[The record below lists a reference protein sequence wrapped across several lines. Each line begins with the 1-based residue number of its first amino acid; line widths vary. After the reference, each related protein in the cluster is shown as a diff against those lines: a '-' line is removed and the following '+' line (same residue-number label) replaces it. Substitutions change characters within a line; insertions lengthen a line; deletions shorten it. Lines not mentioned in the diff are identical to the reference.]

1 MPDSNGVVRGLVK
14 LVEVVRIL
22 GTAVGFAL
30 AYGVWGDPTPAE
42 SIRILALTLAVPMCG
57 TCAFEGL
64 FLTRATAREKGYGS
78 TNDDSINPYQ
88 TQNAMWFLAATM
100 VGLGWGLFAPD
111 ATRAFVL
118 FVVLIL
124 GFFVLSAINHTWQAI
139 AHGNRTWQNLD
150 RPFLAAAMVGGSL
163 PIILSA
169 S

>member
-1 MPDSNGVVRGLVK
+1 MPDSNGVVRALVK

-22 GTAVGFAL
+22 GTGVGFVL
-30 AYGVWGDPTPAE
+30 AYGFWGDPTPAE
-42 SIRILALTLAVPMCG
+42 SIRILALTLALPMCG
-57 TCAFEGL
+57 TCALEGL
-64 FLTRATAREKGYGS
+64 FLSRATAREKGYASKGEPA
-78 TNDDSINPYQ
+78 INPYQ
-88 TQNAMWFLAATM
+88 IQNAMWFLAATL
-100 VGLGWGLFAPD
+100 VGLGWGLFSPD

-118 FVVLIL
+118 YVVLIL
-124 GFFVLSAINHTWQAI
+124 GFFLLSAINHSWQAI